1 MAIERRGRVH
11 VPVCDMCGD
20 ELPQEEDWEDARLAM
35 KEAHWKNVKIGENMW
50 ENWCDKCQRQRR
62 DYNG

>member
-1 MAIERRGRVH
+1 MAIERRGGY
-11 VPVCDMCGD
+11 VPVCDICGD
-20 ELPQEEDWEDARLAM
+20 ELPHEMDWEDARLAM
-35 KEAHWKNVKIGENMW
+35 KEAGWKAVKVGGGIW